1 MRGLS
6 NLLALALATPKI
18 LIFSRTLGYRH
29 ASIPNAIAALKAH
42 GGADVTF
49 DATED
54 PTVFTSAN
62 LALYDA
68 VLFLM
73 TTDSSDS
80 PRVEVLGADEKVSD
94 LVCGAPSR
102 VLEFV
107 LRA

>member
-1 MRGLS
+1 MRALS

-42 GGADVTF
+42 SSASGDVTF

-54 PTVFTSAN
+54 PTLFTSAN
-62 LALYDA
+62 LAQYDA

-73 TTDSSDS
+73 TTDSGDT
-80 PRVEVLGADEKVSD
+80 PRVEVLDSEEKVSV
-94 LVCGAPSR
+94 LVWGAR
-102 VLEFV
+102 V
-107 LRA
+107 RC